1 MLTFYKNII
10 TKLGCFMASVFPSIT
25 QRLALYLPCLSYRI
39 AIGTKDKY
47 MWQEKAAAIIIFIA
61 ILIVRRLK

>member
-10 TKLGCFMASVFPSIT
+10 TKLGCFMASVFPPIT

-39 AIGTKDKY
+39 AIGTKD
-47 MWQEKAAAIIIFIA
+47 ECGR
-61 ILIVRRLK
+61 RRLLLLLFLLLYL

>member
-1 MLTFYKNII
+1 
-10 TKLGCFMASVFPSIT
+10 MASVFPPIT

-39 AIGTKDKY
+39 AIGTKDEC
-47 MWQEKAAAIIIFIA
+47 MWQEEAAAIIIFIA